1 MYCNNRHDVYVSS
14 RVSHSQSL
22 VFICNLPIYL
32 GSRNPQVS
40 SHGGGQSERLAE
52 TRIYEFDDQA
62 RPLPPFD
69 RGSKSPWLPRYPELS
84 QWLLQEAQ
92 KKLVGVP
99 YYKRMES
106 KKTRFLSRQRKVTG
120 RWYSASSLGGLHFFP
135 RKSVRFFS
143 INANVGSGCG
153 STHDD
158 DFVTFFNV
166 LQMWRRYKA
175 RSY

>member
-92 KKLVGVP
+92 KKSVGVP

-120 RWYSASSLGGLHFFP
+120 PVAFGQFFRRATLLP
-135 RKSVRFFS
+135 RKSVLFFS
-143 INANVGSGCG
+143 INANVGFWLWKHS
-153 STHDD
+153 
-158 DFVTFFNV
+158 
-166 LQMWRRYKA
+166 RR
-175 RSY
+175 